1 MLTTMSNPFYEIWRE
16 TRFYY
21 CQPYKRI
28 HTFTMN
34 LIPNDWK
41 HLLKTE
47 TSQYLC
53 KGTRKVK
60 DFQKLS
66 NKEIY
71 FTLQSN
77 STKKHNKPFK
87 FILWP
92 IFLEVN
98 HILSQESLL

>member
-1 MLTTMSNPFYEIWRE
+1 MIGNTYL
-16 TRFYY
+16 
-21 CQPYKRI
+21 K
-28 HTFTMN
+28 
-34 LIPNDWK
+34 LK
-41 HLLKTE
+41 LLKRKILFKTL
-47 TSQYLC
+47 YLC

-60 DFQKLS
+60 DFQNLS

-77 STKKHNKPFK
+77 STKKYNKPFK